1 MKTRKLTTLFVI
13 IIFAIGFRFLNSAS
27 SKNTDHHFHT
37 EAQLASY
44 RGVSSG
50 HGATRAPLAPGE
62 FFLSSESCRGC
73 HGYDSAQLANITEA
87 GDDVNLVDRWESSM
101 MALAAKDPLWR
112 AKVTHE
118 ITVNPAH
125 AGVLQNKCLDC
136 HAPMGAYTSQFH
148 GHPYYGLSDL
158 ATDSLG
164 LDGVSCGGCHMISPA
179 TGWTYSGIISY
190 DTSHVEFGPFTAPF
204 VGPMQ
209 LYEGF
214 TPTYSDHMDQAR
226 LCSSCH
232 TLITQSVDLSGNYT
246 GGYFAE
252 QATYHEYKN
261 SSYPAANVKCQT
273 CHMPQVNEGI
283 LIANGFSGIS
293 PRQPFN
299 QHVFAGGNSFML
311 KLIKANK
318 AALDIS
324 VPDKNFDSTIVA
336 TMAML
341 QSKSVD
347 FDLQLVGTT
356 SDTAYFKVK
365 ILNKAGHKFPS
376 GYPARRAVLQF
387 VVTDALGDTVFR
399 SGIFNNQY
407 RVIGENPAYEPHHDV
422 ISQDNVSQIY
432 ELVPGDVAGNF
443 TSVLER
449 ASILLKDN
457 RIPPAGFT
465 TTASVYD
472 TCQISAD
479 AIADADFN
487 KVSSVEGSG
496 VDWVHFAVPIT
507 GLSGNINVKSRLYY
521 QSVPPKWV
529 DNMFTYTTP
538 EITTFQSMYNT
549 TDQSPVLIA
558 IDSINNVLV
567 PTSIASF
574 TSGDQI
580 AVWPTVSSEGHVNVA
595 SDGPELIRSIDVLN
609 SEGKLVSSVYNTAF
623 QGSISV
629 ELPAPKGIY
638 YLRVRTDKKIV
649 VKKVVKT

>member
-1 MKTRKLTTLFVI
+1 MKIRKLTILFIV

-27 SKNTDHHFHT
+27 SKPTDHHFHT

-44 RGVSSG
+44 RGIP
-50 HGATRAPLAPGE
+50 TRAPLAPGE

-73 HGYDSAQLANITEA
+73 HGYDSAQMANITEA

-118 ITVNPAH
+118 ITINPAH
-125 AGVLQNKCLDC
+125 AGALQNKCLDC

-148 GHPYYGLSDL
+148 GNAYYGLTDL
-158 ATDSLG
+158 VNDSLG

-190 DTSHVEFGPFTAPF
+190 DTSHVEYGPFTAPF

-209 LYEGF
+209 LYENF

-232 TLITQSVDLSGNYT
+232 TLITQSVDLAGSYT

-261 SSYPAANVKCQT
+261 SDYPAANVKCQT

-311 KLIKANK
+311 SLIKNNK
-318 AALDIS
+318 AALGVN
-324 VPDKNFDSTIVA
+324 VPNKSFDSTIVA
-336 TMAML
+336 TMSML
-341 QSKSVD
+341 QSKSID
-347 FDLQLVGTT
+347 FDLQLVSVT

-365 ILNKAGHKFPS
+365 LQNKAGHKFPS
-376 GYPARRAVLQF
+376 GYPSRRAVVQF
-387 VVTDALGDTVFR
+387 VVTDGAGDTVFQ

-407 RVIGENPAYEPHHDV
+407 RVVGEDPAYEVHHNT
-422 ISQDNVSQIY
+422 INQSNVSQIY
-432 ELVPGDVAGNF
+432 ELVPGDVNGNF

-457 RIPPAGFT
+457 RIPPTGFT

-472 TCQISAD
+472 TCKISAD
-479 AIADADFN
+479 AMADADFN

-496 VDWVHFAVPIT
+496 IDWVHFAVPLAGTT
-507 GLSGNINVKSRLYY
+507 GTINVQSRVYY

-529 DNMFTYTTP
+529 DNMFTYSTP
-538 EITTFQSMYNT
+538 EISTFQSMYNAEGPA
-549 TDQSPVLIA
+549 PVLIA
-558 IDSINNVLV
+558 TDSINNVLV
-567 PTSIASF
+567 PLSTGPEIAK
-574 TSGDQI
+574 DELK
-580 AVWPTVSSEGHVNVA
+580 VWPTISMDGKVNVA
-595 SDGPELIRSIDVLN
+595 TTGGELIRSAEIVNSAGKIVSRVFNEGFRDNMLIVLP
-609 SEGKLVSSVYNTAF
+609 ST
-623 QGSISV
+623 
-629 ELPAPKGIY
+629 KGIY
-638 YLRVRTDKKIV
+638 YLRVHTDRKIT
-649 VKKVVKT
+649 VKKVVKS